1 MLNYT
6 RKKNQRNK
14 RGGTYIAEGTY
25 GCVFGEPPLK
35 CKDESS
41 RQSDSIASKLM
52 NYEDAED
59 EFAESAKW
67 REIDKIQEFSLS
79 ATKMC
84 EVDEKNIKPSNN
96 LGECGVKYKG
106 TKYLVLYKNGGKDLH
121 KLKPLSDNYEKIFS
135 GFQNLF
141 DGLVIAHSSNLVH
154 TDIKPPNILSG
165 EKDIHL
171 RFIDFGMSF
180 EIKNLKYINSI
191 YTDNTTYY
199 PYWPFE
205 LGCFDEKGNLKS
217 ENSIKRRFLSF
228 NNKFSADYVDCGLT
242 RFKIPFETIDNI
254 YQKTD
259 FKDFKTIFEK
269 VDVFSMGITLI
280 DLLKNYFHHY
290 PFQQDDGKNHLFY
303 YNDKTASFS
312 RFETL
317 VSKKWLSDKQLE
329 YQQYLLKNV
338 TQPLIDFIN
347 HCVDYNPNT
356 RYNAKQAAD
365 EYRKLLPIFKEHLKQ
380 NEIRKNLA
388 GLDILNEKNDL
399 PLIPTPVKVPEP
411 TPKEPTP
418 KEPTPKEPTPKERTP
433 KEPEPVPKEKVN
445 NRAAEEWNEEENKKE
460 EKKLSAPP
468 PESNTAAV
476 KAKRKYTRKVKNITA
491 IPKTKEELLTVLNT
505 SSYYIKEE
513 DLLVKIARALG
524 SRKNFDGKTKNYV
537 YKDILEKAKAR
548 DITFK

>member
-1 MLNYT
+1 MVNYT
-6 RKKNQRNK
+6 RKKNQRSK
-14 RGGTYIAEGTY
+14 RGGKYIAEGTY

-35 CKDESS
+35 CKDEDS

-52 NYEDAED
+52 NYYDAKA
-59 EFAESAKW
+59 EFEESAKW

-84 EVDEKNIKPSNN
+84 DVDESNIKPSNN

-106 TKYLVLYKNGGKDLH
+106 PRYLVLYKNGGKDLY

-141 DGLVIAHSSNLVH
+141 DGLVIAHSKNLVH

-165 EKDIHL
+165 EKEIKL
-171 RFIDFGMSF
+171 RFIDFGLSF
-180 EIKNLKYINSI
+180 EIKNLKYINSV

-205 LGCFDEKGNLKS
+205 LGCFDEKGGLKS
-217 ENSIKRRFLSF
+217 ENTVRRRFLSF
-228 NNKFSADYVDCGLT
+228 NTKYSADYVDCGLT
-242 RFKIPFETIDNI
+242 KFQIPFETIDDI
-254 YQKTD
+254 YKKTN
-259 FKDFKTIFEK
+259 FKDFKTVFEK

-290 PFQQDDGKNHLFY
+290 PFQHTDGKNYLFY
-303 YNDKTASFS
+303 YNPRKDSYS

-317 VSKKWLSDKQLE
+317 ASKKWLSDKQLE

-338 TQPLIDFIN
+338 TEPLIDFIN

-356 RYNAKQAAD
+356 RYNAVQAAD
-365 EYRKLLPIFKEHLKQ
+365 EYKKLLPIFKEHLKQ
-380 NEIRKNLA
+380 NDIRK
-388 GLDILNEKNDL
+388 GLTGLEILNEANDL
-399 PLIPTPVKVPEP
+399 PIIPTPVKVPEP
-411 TPKEPTP
+411 VLKEPEPVPKEPIP
-418 KEPTPKEPTPKERTP
+418 V

-445 NRAAEEWNEEENKKE
+445 NRAAEEWKDNDDDKEEEKDKKE
-460 EKKLSAPP
+460 EEK
-468 PESNTAAV
+468 ESTTVAA
-476 KAKRKYTRKVKNITA
+476 KAKRKYTRKVKNDSI
-491 IPKTKEELLTVLNT
+491 IPKTKAELNDIYKKT
-505 SSYYIKEE
+505 SQYVKED

-524 SRKNFDGKTKNYV
+524 SRKNFDGRTRVAVFN
-537 YKDILEKAKAR
+537 DILEKAKSR
-548 DITFK
+548 NIIFS